1 MDYQLLWNSR
11 LWTVSVPAELTI
23 QSRWTYVQA
32 FVISGGSHG
41 SAMRAALQHAY
52 PGLGYGPPSKKPI
65 SVTAVIAV
73 GGFSEPSPA
82 IDVCVSEPGKSSPS
96 SFSNNHSQKPT
107 LPGPAPFSKYAGSGT
122 SGPRKLVPRSATST
136 PSVKNQ
142 GVPVRHG
149 RPPRPTQPASTDKG
163 GWKGST
169 PTKSATV

>member
-11 LWTVSVPAELTI
+11 LWTVSVPAELAV

-32 FVISGGSHG
+32 FVASDGSHG

-65 SVTAVIAV
+65 SVIAV
-73 GGFSEPSPA
+73 GESSAPLPGD
-82 IDVCVSEPGKSSPS
+82 DVCVSEPCTSSPS

-107 LPGPAPFSKYAGSGT
+107 PPGPAPFSKYAGSGT
-122 SGPRKLVPRSATST
+122 SGPRKPVPRSATST

-169 PTKSATV
+169 PTKPATV